1 MSRPWPTSSHT
12 GPARGTRGPAAAPMN
27 QRAGRGHWPR
37 GRPDAGR
44 GQAAAGSHVGRTGD
58 ARPERPGR
66 REEASPLH
74 LAKRTEATLSERRGA
89 GGGVRSRRPHLPH
102 ADPPGGR
109 ATCRLPSWGP
119 ARPEEGRCSSGS
131 EANGGGRGFRHAT
144 TRRGRHGEEAAR
156 AEWSQRDRDALPALR
171 ELGGPRG
178 CHTEPGE
185 RHSESKQFNKLAS
198 AHARA
203 ITPILV

>member
-102 ADPPGGR
+102 ADPPGAGPL
-109 ATCRLPSWGP
+109 AACRPGGP
-119 ARPEEGRCSSGS
+119 
-131 EANGGGRGFRHAT
+131 
-144 TRRGRHGEEAAR
+144 RGRKRGAAPQAQRPTGEGGVFGTPPRGEDGGEGAAR
-156 AEWSQRDRDALPALR
+156 AEWSQHDRDALPALR